1 MESLNFPTG
10 AKKNLQMKKA
20 KTLEQMRSAQTA
32 QFVQYVLHFYGKN
45 GLRPFN
51 CEDDLIM
58 SVAKFYA
65 ETEYDFE
72 NDTTDRER
80 VHRML
85 IALGCRQIDYSSK
98 HPFER
103 LTK

>member
-1 MESLNFPTG
+1 
-10 AKKNLQMKKA
+10 MKKA
-20 KTLEQMRSAQTA
+20 KTLEQMRQEQTA

-51 CEDDLIM
+51 CEDDLIV

-85 IALGCRQIDYSSK
+85 IALGCRQIDYSNK